1 MSDPALPPT
10 EAGPATAGGGRP
22 VAVTIRDV
30 AREARVSVA
39 TVSRVVNATGQVTEA
54 TERRVRDAIRRL
66 DYVPHGGARS
76 LTIRRTHVIGVVLPE
91 MYGDFFSEIIRGI
104 DRIARPAGYHVLVSG
119 SHSDPAETAAVLHA
133 LHGRVDGLVLMM
145 PGPGLG
151 RLDRSLPRQTPAVLL
166 NGAGVTAHPTLRV
179 DNRRGARLA
188 VDHLLDLGHRRIAHV
203 RGPEGNADAAERLLG
218 YREALA
224 GRGVAAD
231 PRLELPGDFRE
242 ESGYAA
248 GERLAELV
256 PRPTAV
262 FVANDAMAIGCLA
275 GLRSRG
281 LEVPEDLSLVGFDD
295 VPNARYLTPALTT
308 IRVPIAEVGSR
319 ATERLLR
326 MLSNPADAGGEDEV
340 VVPTLSIRESTLA
353 ARAAASRA
361 SH

>member
-1 MSDPALPPT
+1 
-10 EAGPATAGGGRP
+10 
-22 VAVTIRDV
+22 
-30 AREARVSVA
+30 
-39 TVSRVVNATGQVTEA
+39 
-54 TERRVRDAIRRL
+54 
-66 DYVPHGGARS
+66 
-76 LTIRRTHVIGVVLPE
+76 PE
-91 MYGDFFSEIIRGI
+91 MYGDFFSELIRGV
-104 DRIARPAGYHVLVSG
+104 DRTARLAGYHVLVSG
-119 SHSDPAETAAVLHA
+119 SHSDRAETEAVLQA

-151 RLDRSLPRQTPAVLL
+151 RLDRSLPRRTPAVLL
-166 NGAGVTAHPTLRV
+166 NGAGATAHPTLRV

-203 RGPEGNADAAERLLG
+203 RGPEANADAAERLLG

-231 PRLELPGDFRE
+231 PRFELPGDFRE

-248 GERLAELV
+248 GERLAQLV

-262 FVANDAMAIGCLA
+262 FAANDAMAIGCLA

-281 LEVPEDLSLVGFDD
+281 LEVPEDLSLIGFDD
-295 VPNARYLTPALTT
+295 VPNARYLTPALST

-319 ATERLLR
+319 ATERLVR
-326 MLSNPADAGGEDEV
+326 MLTHPTEEDVEDEV
-340 VVPTLSIRESTLA
+340 VVPTLSIRASTLA
-353 ARAAASRA
+353 ARPAATRA

>member
-1 MSDPALPPT
+1 M
-10 EAGPATAGGGRP
+10 
-22 VAVTIRDV
+22 AVTIRDV
-30 AREARVSVA
+30 AREAGVSVA
-39 TVSRVVNATGQVTEA
+39 TVSRVVNATGEVTEA
-54 TERRVRDAIRRL
+54 TERRVREAVQQL

-76 LTIRRTHVIGVVLPE
+76 LTTRRTHVIGVVLPE
-91 MYGDFFSEIIRGI
+91 MYGDFFSELIRGV
-104 DRIARPAGYHVLVSG
+104 DRTARIAGYHVLVSG
-119 SHSDPAETAAVLHA
+119 SHSDRAETEAVLQA

-151 RLDRSLPRQTPAVLL
+151 RLDRSLPRRTPAILL
-166 NGAGVTAHPTLRV
+166 NGAGATAHPTLRV

-203 RGPEGNADAAERLLG
+203 SGPETNADAAERLLG

-224 GRGVAAD
+224 ARGVAPEA
-231 PRLELPGDFRE
+231 RFELPGDFQE

-248 GERLAELV
+248 GLRLAELV

-262 FVANDAMAIGCLA
+262 FAANDAMAIGCLA

-281 LEVPEDLSLVGFDD
+281 LEVPEDLSLIGFDD
-295 VPNARYLTPALTT
+295 VPNARYLTPALST

-319 ATERLLR
+319 ATERLVR
-326 MLSNPADAGGEDEV
+326 MLTHPTEEDVEDEV

-353 ARAAASRA
+353 ARPAVTRA